1 MARLPLNIGLNP
13 YAQQRRQILGERLLG
28 ANSGVDPS
36 ARSYV
41 EPRVGITTTSQGIAG
56 AEAGTETYGD
66 IPFRVPY
73 AKQTASTVP
82 MGLGG
87 IQGLR
92 QRQEQ
97 PTTPQTPQ
105 SSMLAKIRSG
115 LGASPTSPTG
125 MALDSAA
132 QSLLQQSGY
141 SPVPRTTGQIFGEA
155 LGAAREGYMG
165 GKALEQQ
172 AEQRAYE
179 REKAEREFEYKKQQ
193 DQLNLFMEELKINKQ
208 MQEAMRARK
217 IAEFGN
223 EKDLRKEFDSQ
234 SKDFIEARIG
244 LEKVLTAGLAPN
256 PTGASDVALV
266 FGYMKVLDPNSV
278 VREGEFATAENTA
291 GVSGKLRTIYNRAL
305 TGTRLT
311 QPQRENFVNVS
322 KSLFEGQLNM
332 QEEKEQNFIN
342 LTNSYGL
349 TPSQV
354 VISKLPKLGSI
365 INPHE
370 IKDKSEAD
378 DLPKGSY
385 ISLNGRLGIVE

>member
-1 MARLPLNIGLNP
+1 
-13 YAQQRRQILGERLLG
+13 
-28 ANSGVDPS
+28 
-36 ARSYV
+36 
-41 EPRVGITTTSQGIAG
+41 
-56 AEAGTETYGD
+56 
-66 IPFRVPY
+66 
-73 AKQTASTVP
+73 
-82 MGLGG
+82 
-87 IQGLR
+87 
-92 QRQEQ
+92 
-97 PTTPQTPQ
+97 TPQ

-311 QPQRENFVNVS
+311 Q
-322 KSLFEGQLNM
+322 
-332 QEEKEQNFIN
+332 
-342 LTNSYGL
+342 
-349 TPSQV
+349 
-354 VISKLPKLGSI
+354 
-365 INPHE
+365 
-370 IKDKSEAD
+370 
-378 DLPKGSY
+378 
-385 ISLNGRLGIVE
+385 